1 MRLYPVGLVVEGRPV
16 LVVGGGSVA
25 ARKVEGLLE
34 CGARVHVVAIR
45 VDDEVR
51 ASGATFEERPY
62 RAGDVTG
69 YRLVVTATD
78 DPAVNAAVAADA
90 EAAGV
95 WVNAADDPANC
106 TFTLPAV
113 LRRGPV
119 TVAVATGGASPA
131 LSAWL
136 RDRIAADIGPE
147 YAMLAEMLAEARA
160 EDRDRD
166 WRNILDSGIL
176 EDIKAGRI
184 AEARERL
191 QSW

>member
-1 MRLYPVGLVVEGRPV
+1 MRLYPVGLRLEGRPV
-16 LVVGGGSVA
+16 LVVGGGTVA

-34 CGARVHVVAIR
+34 CGARVHVVAPEI
-45 VDDEVR
+45 VDDIR
-51 ASGATFEERPY
+51 SSAATFEERPY
-62 RAGDVTG
+62 RPGDVAG
-69 YRLVVTATD
+69 FRLVVTATD
-78 DPAVNAAVAADA
+78 DPAVNAAVSADA
-90 EAAGV
+90 ESSGV

-106 TFTLPAV
+106 SFTLPAV
-113 LRRGPV
+113 LRRGDV

-136 RDRIAADIGPE
+136 RDRIAADVGPE

-160 EDRDRD
+160 ENPDRD
-166 WRNILDSGIL
+166 WRKLLDSGIL